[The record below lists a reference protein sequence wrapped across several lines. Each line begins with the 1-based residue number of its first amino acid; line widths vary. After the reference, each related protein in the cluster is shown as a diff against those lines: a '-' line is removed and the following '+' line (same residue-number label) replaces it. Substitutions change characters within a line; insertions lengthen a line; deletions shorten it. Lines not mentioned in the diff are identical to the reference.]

1 MGIKYKGVPG
11 PDGHLVPRVETP
23 EDRASRR
30 LLWLTLVTAGLL
42 FALASLGAYGAQ
54 TVWTQISP
62 DGLWRVEI
70 TAATATTP
78 RFELWSTSTVNGV
91 RRKIGHTVPHD
102 HDVFEALISSD
113 SGRVAYRQGRTATGE
128 SHLYSTPID
137 RAAGAIIS
145 PPVALGGRVGQGIAL
160 TCGGMFV
167 QYPYAEI
174 QGGPEVTRVTHVA
187 GGAAKCPLIFADGF
201 ESGNKGA
208 WQ

>member
-1 MGIKYKGVPG
+1 MSNKYKGVLG

-62 DGLWRVEI
+62 DRLWRVEI
-70 TAATATTP
+70 TAATTTTP

-113 SGRVAYRQGRTATGE
+113 SRRVVYRQGRTATGE

-137 RAAGAIIS
+137 RSAGALIS
-145 PPVALGGRVGQGIAL
+145 PPLSQGGRVGARIAL
-160 TCGGMFV
+160 EPGGHRV
-167 QYPYAEI
+167 RYRYAAQAGDIEEPRI
-174 QGGPEVTRVTHVA
+174 VSVA
-187 GGAAKCPLIFADGF
+187 GGHSYRELFADGF
-201 ESGNKGA
+201 EGRTTGA
-208 WQ
+208 WR